1 VSGPADDVAA
11 GSDVALA
18 AATTA
23 GSADLEALAL
33 EAPAQEMAALETAT
47 PATAASG
54 TTAPQTAKVVPG
66 GAYPAELNRRLC
78 AAVSTDRRLA
88 RALVEGVLDEES
100 RAIAVSPGTD
110 LVTVARYALRAI
122 RRRSVTDVVL
132 LIILF
137 LLALCN
143 LINGGLGLAAAP
155 RIAALTGR
163 GLAWADIALLAVAWA
178 AIFIERFARLYG
190 RAARG
195 LRPGVW
201 KPSTAPRVGR
211 WPGAAARLRRV
222 AASQAAN
229 VTVSR
234 GDLPFPG
241 YGPAVRDWSL
251 AIDVTRAASSL
262 PPWPFTAGEVY
273 EHVAAALEGMG
284 LPGLRLSSQV
294 FVTGAGSADGRLR
307 CDPRDPG
314 GLCADEGTV
323 RQLIDF
329 PDEDARPYLAA
340 TVIGW
345 RGDLSVTTLV
355 RFVRSPDQLFAE
367 TVRTALPPLGE
378 SAAALDGR
386 GRWPGLAGLGALA
399 GRSLVD
405 LPWRLLASGPALA
418 YRAVAP
424 LRRARNRRRA
434 DRARDY
440 AARLSIREAA
450 AAPDREYF
458 QDSDA
463 QRYGLLIEQQL
474 LRSLAGFLA
483 SRNVAAPDLDPPGGR
498 IFRSWPGRPA
508 QNGQPSPHGQVR
520 R

>member
-1 VSGPADDVAA
+1 
-11 GSDVALA
+11 
-18 AATTA
+18 
-23 GSADLEALAL
+23 
-33 EAPAQEMAALETAT
+33 MA
-47 PATAASG
+47 
-54 TTAPQTAKVVPG
+54 PG
-66 GAYPAELNRRLC
+66 GEYPAELSRRLC

-88 RALVEGVLDEES
+88 RTLVEGVLDEEN

-132 LIILF
+132 FIILL

-143 LINGGLGLAAAP
+143 LIFGGLGLAAEP

-163 GLAWADIALLAVAWA
+163 GLAWADIALQPVAWV
-178 AIFIERFARLYG
+178 AIFIERFTRLYG

-195 LRPGVW
+195 LRPGAPR
-201 KPSTAPRVGR
+201 PSAAPRVGR
-211 WPGAAARLRRV
+211 WPGPAARLRRV
-222 AASQAAN
+222 TASQAAN

-241 YGPAVRDWSL
+241 YGPAVGGWSL

-262 PPWPFTAGEVY
+262 PTQPFTAGEVY
-273 EHVAAALEGMG
+273 EHVAVALEGMD
-284 LPGLRLSSQV
+284 LAGLRLSSQV
-294 FVTGAGSADGRLR
+294 FVTGAGSADGRFR
-307 CDPRDPG
+307 CDPRNPG
-314 GLCADEGTV
+314 GLRADEGTV

-355 RFVRSPDQLFAE
+355 RFVRSPDQLFVE
-367 TVRTALPPLGE
+367 TVRTTLPPLAE
-378 SAAALDGR
+378 SAAALDGL
-386 GRWPGLAGLGALA
+386 GRWPGLVSIAALA

-405 LPWRLLASGPALA
+405 LPWRPLASGPALA
-418 YRAVAP
+418 HRAVAP

-434 DRARDY
+434 DRVRDY
-440 AARLSIREAA
+440 AARLSLREAA
-450 AAPDREYF
+450 AAPAGQYF

-474 LRSLAGFLA
+474 LSSLAGFLA
-483 SRNVAAPDLDPPGGR
+483 DRNVSAPDLNPPGGR

-508 QNGQPSPHGQVR
+508 QNGQPPPHGQVR